1 MNKPYPP
8 VAELL
13 PHRPPMILID
23 EILEITDTAVRAR
36 VVLTDQSPFVED
48 GAVSSLV
55 SIEYMAQSIA
65 AFAGA
70 SRRQRGE
77 PVIRGYLIACR
88 EMTMVVDAL
97 AVGDELEVVA
107 TQIWHDEKLGNFDC
121 SVTRRGETVARAW
134 LSVYQGDLE
143 I

>member
-8 VAELL
+8 VSELL
-13 PHRPPMILID
+13 PHKAPMILID
-23 EILEITDTAVRAR
+23 EILELTETAVRSR
-36 VVLTDQSPFVED
+36 VLLTDQSPFVED
-48 GAVSSLV
+48 GAVPSLV

-70 SRRQRGE
+70 TRREKGE
-77 PVIRGYLIACR
+77 AVIRGYLIACR
-88 EMTMVVDAL
+88 EMTMAVESL

-107 TQIWHDEKLGNFDC
+107 TQVWHDEKLGNFDC
-121 SVTRRGETVARAW
+121 SVTRRGETVSRAW

-143 I
+143 L